1 MSILK
6 NIRSKI
12 ACRRCASPGV
22 FITQNV
28 FGHTYERCGLC
39 KFTYGSRVKFATPG
53 ISKRK
58 QQALQ
63 KAAAQRHARL
73 PDPLCYVGCTCFY
86 CWPEE

>member
-1 MSILK
+1 MTTLR

-12 ACRRCASPGV
+12 ACRRCLSPGV

-53 ISKRK
+53 ISKKK
-58 QQALQ
+58 QL
-63 KAAAQRHARL
+63 ARQ
-73 PDPLCYVGCTCFY
+73 DPFCFVGCTCFY
-86 CWPEE
+86 CWPDDN